1 MLSLKR
7 KTHKPLPTG
16 RQVKSQKGFTLLEI
30 IIVIGLFALLVG
42 ISIPF
47 GLDVYRSYVLISET
61 RNMVSFL
68 RRAETLSFTNTRNDS
83 YGVMI
88 MNDRFVV
95 FRGASFATRDTAFD
109 EEYLRSPLVIVSG
122 IAHIVF
128 AAVTGRPDIMG
139 TTTFSNGVNEQ
150 TVFINEHGTLFW

>member
-7 KTHKPLPTG
+7 KTQKPLPTG

-30 IIVIGLFALLVG
+30 MIVIGLFALLVG

-109 EEYLRSPLVIVSG
+109 EEYLRSPLVTVSG

>member
-7 KTHKPLPTG
+7 KTYKPLPTG

-30 IIVIGLFALLVG
+30 MIVIGLFALLVG

-83 YGVMI
+83 YGVMV

>member
-7 KTHKPLPTG
+7 KTSNLKP
-16 RQVKSQKGFTLLEI
+16 QKGFTLLEI
-30 IIVIGLFALLVG
+30 IIVIVLFALLVG

-47 GLDVYRSYVLISET
+47 GLDVYLSYVLISET
-61 RNMVSFL
+61 RNMVSFM

-88 MNDRFVV
+88 MNDRFVL

-109 EEYLRSPLVIVSG
+109 EEYLRSPLVTVSG
-122 IAHIVF
+122 VAHIVF

>member
-7 KTHKPLPTG
+7 KTHKP
-16 RQVKSQKGFTLLEI
+16 QKGFTLLEI

-83 YGVMI
+83 YGIMI

-95 FRGASFATRDTAFD
+95 FRGASFATRDAAFD
-109 EEYLRSPLVIVSG
+109 EEYLRSPLVTVSG

-139 TTTFSNGVNEQ
+139 TTTFSNGVNKQ